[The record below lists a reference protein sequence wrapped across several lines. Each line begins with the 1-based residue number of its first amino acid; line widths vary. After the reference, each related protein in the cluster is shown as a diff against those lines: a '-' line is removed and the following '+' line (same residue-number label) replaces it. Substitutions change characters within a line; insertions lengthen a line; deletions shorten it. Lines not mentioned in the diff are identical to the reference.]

1 MAQQK
6 GLFVSI
12 DGCMLPV
19 HAMEVTIGEDSRM
32 ALAAD
37 GLEIMPL
44 GENADGVAEKSVST
58 VRAGGNAFVT
68 SC

>member
-1 MAQQK
+1 
-6 GLFVSI
+6 
-12 DGCMLPV
+12 MLSV
-19 HAMEVTIGEDSRM
+19 HAMEATIGDDSRM